1 MALTKSI
8 LKTVNGEQK
17 TFSNAYIKIFRI
29 SGSKMLINA
38 NIETLSE
45 KDGNQLEKT
54 VHSFRPT
61 LDGNNF
67 IAQAYEQI
75 KQLPEFADATDC

>member
-8 LKTVNGEQK
+8 LKPINGEQT

-29 SGSKMLINA
+29 SGSKSLINA
-38 NIETLSE
+38 SIETLSE
-45 KDGNQLEKT
+45 KNGKQLEKT

-61 LDGNNF
+61 LDGSNF

>member
-8 LKTVNGEQK
+8 TKIVNGEQK

-29 SGSKMLINA
+29 SGSKLLINA
-38 NIETLSE
+38 SIEMLSE
-45 KDGNQLEKT
+45 KNGERLEKT
-54 VHSFRPT
+54 VHSFTPT
-61 LDGNNF
+61 LDSNNF

-75 KQLPEFADATDC
+75 KQLPEFATATDC

>member
-8 LKTVNGEQK
+8 LKTVNGEQT

-45 KDGNQLEKT
+45 KDGKQLEKT

-61 LDGNNF
+61 LDGSNF